1 MSVLSNQKRNKM
13 LRKKKYYHA
22 HPNEAIADHAK
33 QIQTGT
39 DDFIMKKVEEWERE
53 QNKK

>member
-1 MSVLSNQKRNKM
+1 MSILSDNERNRI
-13 LRKKKYYHA
+13 LRKKKYYNA
-22 HPNEAIADHAK
+22 HPNEAIEDHAK

-39 DDFIMKKVEEWERE
+39 DDFIMKKVEEWEKE